1 MKFDF
6 PYFWHLL
13 FSSAFLLP
21 AWTTFWVTLAA
32 MSIGLT
38 LGLFGALGAMSRL
51 PVLRWVVA
59 AYLWVFRGTPLLVQI
74 VFWYDAVAEITNNAI
89 NFPALVAGVIALGI
103 NEGAY
108 MTEIVR
114 AGLMSVDAGQKEA
127 ARSLGMTYPLMMRR
141 IVIPQAVRIIV
152 PPTGNQFIGMLKTT
166 SLLFTIAVPE
176 IFATGT
182 DLYSVSFRYFEVL
195 SVVSIWYL
203 ALTTILTVVQRWLER
218 RVGAERARLGR
229 AGEGVLSR
237 VFGVGL
243 AKDTR

>member
-1 MKFDF
+1 MRFDF

-13 FSSAFLLP
+13 FSTTFLQP

-32 MSIGLT
+32 MAIGLT
-38 LGLFGALGAMSRL
+38 LGLLGALGATSRSSA
-51 PVLRWVVA
+51 LRSLIA
-59 AYLWVFRGTPLLVQI
+59 GYLWLVRGTPLLVQI
-74 VFWYDAVAEITNNAI
+74 VFWYDAVAELTNNLI

-114 AGLMSVDAGQKEA
+114 AGLLSVDPGQKEA
-127 ARSLGMTYPLMMRR
+127 ARALGMTYPLMMRR
-141 IVIPQAVRIIV
+141 IVIPQAVRVIL

-176 IFATGT
+176 IFAMGT
-182 DLYSVSFRYFEVL
+182 NLYTVNFRYFEVL
-195 SVVSIWYL
+195 CVVSIWYL
-203 ALTTILTVVQRWLER
+203 ALTTILTVVQRRLER
-218 RVGAERARLGR
+218 RVGVERARIGG
-229 AGEGVLSR
+229 AGEGLWSR
-237 VFGVGL
+237 MFGAGL